1 MTVVETLLVF
11 VVAPLAIIGL
21 LAALTLVPG
30 ARKRPRY
37 KPGQPWEHP
46 PLWFEPH
53 PEHGPQTTDDHGE
66 DAQAIGSS
74 LFQDPPRQSG
84 SGRAALPSGYGAA
97 SDGSQRAHG
106 ATAAGSHGATAA
118 GSHATGQGPVPVPAG
133 PLGGARGTW

>member
-11 VVAPLAIIGL
+11 VVAPLAIIGG
-21 LAALTLVPG
+21 LALLTLVPG

-74 LFQDPPRQSG
+74 MFQDPPRQSG
-84 SGRAALPSGYGAA
+84 SGRAALPGGHGA
-97 SDGSQRAHG
+97 SPDGSQPAHG

-118 GSHATGQGPVPVPAG
+118 GSHGAGQVPVAAG